1 MAERFDVVVVGG
13 GTAGFAAALT
23 AAELGA
29 RTLLVERSETLGG
42 NVALALVHTICG
54 LYGSAEAGDAVPAH
68 PGFPS
73 RFARKLQGAGAAGT
87 PQRAGS
93 VWVLPTDPPRLAAVA
108 MALCARTRGLEVC
121 LAHELVAAS
130 LEGEGPAF
138 PRLRLRDVA
147 GRERTLEAGIVID
160 ASGDAVVAS
169 LGGAATRM
177 AVPGALQ
184 LPSYIFRLDGVDTA
198 ALDELE
204 GFARLRITH
213 AIGGAVRTQALP
225 AGCESV
231 LVRPGAED
239 GQIYMTLNIPRPTD
253 RPYAPLEPDCVAAL
267 ESRARRDASRIVEF
281 LRHSRPAF
289 EKCRVGA
296 WPERV
301 GIRETRRL
309 DGIETVCRE
318 SVLEG
323 RRHPD
328 EVAVSTWPIELW
340 QDHRR
345 PRFEI
350 PSGPCSIPLG
360 ALVSRSHPRLGTAGR
375 CISADH
381 EALGAL
387 RVIGTALAGGEA
399 IGVAAARAA
408 DTGASLSAVAA
419 PEVRR
424 QILERAERF
433 APRAGGDLG
442 GHGEDDG
449 ATG

>member
-1 MAERFDVVVVGG
+1 MPERFDVAVVGG
-13 GTAGFAAALT
+13 GTAGVAAAVT

-29 RTLLVERSETLGG
+29 RTLLVERSQTLGG
-42 NVALALVHTICG
+42 NAVLALVHTICG
-54 LYGSAEAGDAVPAH
+54 LYESAEAGDAVSAH

-73 RFARKLQGAGAAGT
+73 RFARLLQRAGAAAA
-87 PQRAGS
+87 PQRAGT

-108 MALCARTRGLEVC
+108 MALCARTRGLEVR
-121 LAHELVAAS
+121 LAQELVAVS
-130 LEGEGPAF
+130 LEGDARTF
-138 PRLRLRDVA
+138 HRLRLRDPA
-147 GRERTLEAGIVID
+147 GRECTSDARVVID
-160 ASGDAVVAS
+160 TSGDAVVS
-169 LGGAATRM
+169 ELGGAVTHM
-177 AVPGALQ
+177 AEPDALQ
-184 LPSYIFRLDGVDTA
+184 LPSYIFRLNGIDTA
-198 ALDELE
+198 ALSELA
-204 GFARLRITH
+204 GFERLRITH
-213 AIGGAVRTQALP
+213 AIGGAVRSRDLP

-231 LVRPGAED
+231 LVRPGADD
-239 GQIYMTLNIPRPTD
+239 GQIYMTLNVPRPTD
-253 RPYAPLEPDCVAAL
+253 RPYAPLEPECVAAL

-289 EKCRVGA
+289 EKCRVDA

-309 DGIETVCRE
+309 DGIETIDRD

-328 EVAVSTWPIELW
+328 EIAVSTWPIELW

-345 PRFEI
+345 PRFEL

-381 EALGAL
+381 DALGAL
-387 RVIGTALAGGEA
+387 RVIGTALATGEA

-408 DTGASLSAVAA
+408 DTGANLSAVAA
-419 PEVRR
+419 SEVRGHIR
-424 QILERAERF
+424 ERAERS
-433 APRAGGDLG
+433 PPGAGGVAG
-442 GHGEDDG
+442 AGKFDG
-449 ATG
+449 ATE